1 MFVDREERSSS
12 TIVAMASGDA
22 STKGKAPIRVDDDD
36 VVQEWLERK
45 IRVLPQLVDCDCD
58 PRFASTSGR
67 GGLAALTGQESGV
80 KNKKDN

>member
-45 IRVLPQLVDCDCD
+45 IPVLPPLMDCD